1 MDDINKSKDY
11 FTKLIDGKALFRSQ
25 FFYTYQSAYIN
36 MFFIYD
42 KHLGQSE
49 KAIQILQQ
57 GALLND
63 GICAEY
69 LFDEYYDRKDYKN
82 LYMWAN
88 RLSQTCSE
96 YTQSIAMYKKAN
108 CLIEGIGI
116 NKNIPQGVKIL
127 QQIADSK
134 TVPNEDVYI
143 DLCQHFLV
151 KENYKLVEEY
161 ASKIKFEKFFKR
173 YFLGCAY
180 YYMKDYK

>member
-69 LFDEYYDRKDYKN
+69 LFDEYYF
-82 LYMWAN
+82 L
-88 RLSQTCSE
+88 RLAVNTHNQ
-96 YTQSIAMYKKAN
+96 
-108 CLIEGIGI
+108 
-116 NKNIPQGVKIL
+116 
-127 QQIADSK
+127 
-134 TVPNEDVYI
+134 
-143 DLCQHFLV
+143 
-151 KENYKLVEEY
+151 
-161 ASKIKFEKFFKR
+161 
-173 YFLGCAY
+173 
-180 YYMKDYK
+180 